1 MPIHSTM
8 MINGG
13 SNALD
18 AIRFQGFAF
27 LNSFSKYAYR
37 IYCAKGDN
45 PKIMG
50 GYRPGLYKDVFSI
63 APHNGNLTLKRR
75 LDYETLSFY
84 QYTIEAVDTG
94 SPSKTGSA
102 EITIKVT
109 DVQDTPPN
117 FQGLPYLFT
126 ITENL
131 FWVTGLVHV
140 FVSDVNDNAPEFKR
154 PAYIYEIPENS
165 PYPSTLDANISA
177 TDADDGVNKNFAF
190 RLKATG
196 QSSDLYEGVFSIDPN
211 SGNLTLNTPLDYET
225 LSFYQYTIEA
235 VDSGNP
241 SLTGSAEI
249 TIKVTD
255 VQDTPPNFQRLPYLF
270 TITENSSWSGSD
282 ILAQDGD
289 RGIPR
294 DIQYKLIDSDC
305 SQLFMLNG
313 TTGKL
318 SIIGKVLDR
327 DTGIVAESQGVCR
340 FQIEANEISN
350 AGEILNSTNST
361 SNTTVTVTVDDV
373 DDNVP
378 TFNQSYYEAYV
389 DEGVSSIP
397 LTIVGSVGI
406 DVFDLDQGSNSEFSL
421 TVEYTNG
428 TKCVGVEATPSS
440 IISRATFLLRLVN
453 GYRFDYETEQS
464 IELRVVAR
472 GKVNSSMSATCT
484 VTVNISNTNDNDPTF
499 NQTDYTVT
507 IPENPETGTSVT
519 VITAEDK
526 DLGEYGE
533 LNYTLKGSSL
543 FDINHEHGTIYTTGN
558 PDDLDRETRDTYYLT
573 VVATDGGDKRAVASL
588 TVTLSDV
595 NDNRPEF
602 LYDTVEMSINENTTK
617 FTPNILIK

>member
-1 MPIHSTM
+1 MKYLRTRPIHQPTM
-8 MINGG
+8 PV
-13 SNALD
+13 
-18 AIRFQGFAF
+18 FQQQMPMKATGQ
-27 LNSFSKYAYR
+27 SS
-37 IYCAKGDN
+37 
-45 PKIMG
+45 
-50 GYRPGLYKDVFSI
+50 GLYKDVFSI
-63 APHNGNLTLKRR
+63 DPNNGNLTLKRR

-84 QYTIEAVDTG
+84 QYTIEAVDSG
-94 SPSKTGSA
+94 SPSLTGSA

-126 ITENL
+126 ITEN
-131 FWVTGLVHV
+131 
-140 FVSDVNDNAPEFKR
+140 
-154 PAYIYEIPENS
+154 
-165 PYPSTLDANISA
+165 
-177 TDADDGVNKNFAF
+177 
-190 RLKATG
+190 
-196 QSSDLYEGVFSIDPN
+196 
-211 SGNLTLNTPLDYET
+211 TP
-225 LSFYQYTIEA
+225 
-235 VDSGNP
+235 
-241 SLTGSAEI
+241 
-249 TIKVTD
+249 
-255 VQDTPPNFQRLPYLF
+255 
-270 TITENSSWSGSD
+270 WSVGD

-294 DIQYKLIDSDC
+294 DIQYSLDNSNC
-305 SQLFMLNG
+305 SQLFKLNS

-318 SIIGKVLDR
+318 STKKALDR
-327 DTGIVAESQGVCR
+327 DTGIVAKRQGVCR
-340 FQIEANEISN
+340 FQIEAK
-350 AGEILNSTNST
+350 EILSPGESPNNST
-361 SNTTVTVTVDDV
+361 SSTTVTVTVIDV

-389 DEGVSSIP
+389 EEDVSSIP

-421 TVEYTNG
+421 TVNYANG
-428 TKCVGVEATPSS
+428 TNCVGVEATPSS

-464 IELRVVAR
+464 VGLRVVAR

-499 NQTDYTVT
+499 NQTDYTAT

-558 PDDLDRETRDTYYLT
+558 PHDLDRETRDTYYLT
-573 VVATDGGDKRAVASL
+573 VVATDGGDKRAVVSL

-602 LYDTVEMSINENTTK
+602 LYDTVEMSINENTKK
-617 FTPNILIK
+617 FTPNILIKANDADESGTNNSDVWYKLHIPDTNLQSNFTINDITGELIAEYPLDYENLTPPSEDGQIQLIVIAEDRGIPPLYSNITVTINVHDENDNTPKFVQNTYAASIPENSLQ